1 MIQMYHA
8 VMQTLDLHLEVY
20 YPLPYLAQAIPIALP
35 QREQMLVVAREIL
48 LSNERYTA
56 YVEASLIMLLN
67 VSRAFVILADNI
79 FRGKS
84 VTDSISIANC
94 SLPSKLDLSI
104 LYIYVSM

>member
-56 YVEASLIMLLN
+56 YVEASLLNHPRFLAFKLLQRVLERLEQEEN
-67 VSRAFVILADNI
+67 PLSSEQHHYITQGIL
-79 FRGKS
+79 G
-84 VTDSISIANC
+84 
-94 SLPSKLDLSI
+94 LSD
-104 LYIYVSM
+104 